1 MSATSERLPVVRSR
15 AKPYRGDRRV
25 GWLMLAPALIVLV
38 GMAIV
43 PIVYVVFYSFHR
55 KNLFQNTPA
64 EWVGFDNFKYLFEE
78 PDFVAS
84 IKKMFIFA
92 AVTLVVELALGF
104 LLAALIYRLRDLP
117 GMTIIRTILT
127 TPILLAPIVTAFM
140 WRFMYQPD
148 FGVINYLLGGLGL
161 PPKDWLADPDQAL
174 WAIAAID
181 IWQWT
186 PFVFL
191 VILAGM
197 YGLPRQLY
205 EAAELDG
212 TPLLRQTLLI
222 TIPLLKRVL
231 LIVVL
236 LRLIDLLRV
245 FDIIVGTTAGGP
257 GNATATLPIQIW
269 VAAFQEY
276 QIGDAAASSLILLAI
291 ITVVVFVFVRLTA
304 RQGIVA
310 GGDGR

>member
-1 MSATSERLPVVRSR
+1 
-15 AKPYRGDRRV
+15 
-25 GWLMLAPALIVLV
+25 MLAPALIVLL
-38 GMAIV
+38 GMAII
-43 PIVYVVFYSFHR
+43 PITYVVFYSLHR

-64 EWVGFDNFKYLFEE
+64 EWVGADNFKYLVEE
-78 PDFVAS
+78 PDFVSS
-84 IKKMFIFA
+84 IKKMALFTVVALGFQ
-92 AVTLVVELALGF
+92 LVVGF
-104 LLAALIYRLRDLP
+104 LLAAFVFRLRDLP
-117 GMTIIRTILT
+117 GMNAIRTILT

-148 FGVINYLLGGLGL
+148 FGVFNYLLEGVGL
-161 PPKDWLADPDQAL
+161 PRKDWLADPDQAL

-191 VILAGM
+191 VVLAGM

-212 TPLLRQTLLI
+212 TPLLRQMMFI

-231 LIVVL
+231 LIVML
-236 LRLIDLLRV
+236 LRTIDLLRV
-245 FDIIVGTTAGGP
+245 FDVIVGTTSGGP
-257 GNATATLPIQIW
+257 GNATATLPITIW

-276 QIGDAAASSLILLAI
+276 QIGDAAAASLILLGI
-291 ITVVVFVFVRLTA
+291 ISIVITLFVRLAA
-304 RQGIVA
+304 RQGVV
-310 GGDGR
+310 GVEGKR